1 MEEHF
6 ENESGTYT
14 FQHGQQ
20 VDQKLR
26 TLKACKALF
35 EEAATKLTDLANGSV
50 EIGEDLD
57 LTTIYDGLAVMIND
71 TSLAITNEEDRLNE
85 RI

>member
-1 MEEHF
+1 MET
-6 ENESGTYT
+6 NESGTYT

-20 VDQKLR
+20 VDHKLR

-35 EEAATKLTDLANGSV
+35 EEAATKLTDLAKGSV
-50 EIGEDLD
+50 ELGEDLD
-57 LTTIYDGLAVMIND
+57 LTLIYDGLAVLIND

>member
-1 MEEHF
+1 MST
-6 ENESGTYT
+6 ESGTYR

-57 LTTIYDGLAVMIND
+57 LTLIYYGLAVLIND
-71 TSLAITNEEDRLNE
+71 TSRAITNEEDRLNE